1 MVKADPNPP
10 QSTHPSAHPSTPTH
24 THTQAPD
31 GRPYWYNAATGETSW
46 QPPGGGPGPTLQLEG
61 SSVELL
67 QVQNAFKAV
76 STNSRTLT
84 ITLYLTGCKPEQL
97 APEANPK
104 PGSTAELIKALQ
116 ANAVCVS
123 KSKQESS
130 VWSGVPRYCIG

>member
-1 MVKADPNPP
+1 MRAPCTVY
-10 QSTHPSAHPSTPTH
+10 TP
-24 THTQAPD
+24 
-31 GRPYWYNAATGETSW
+31 
-46 QPPGGGPGPTLQLEG
+46 
-61 SSVELL
+61 

-116 ANAVCVS
+116 ASAVS
-123 KSKQESS
+123 KVSKQKSS
-130 VWSGVPRYCIG
+130 VVGRERYCV

>member
-1 MVKADPNPP
+1 MRHVQHMRAPCAVYTRTVHTFTC
-10 QSTHPSAHPSTPTH
+10 SHAH
-24 THTQAPD
+24 
-31 GRPYWYNAATGETSW
+31 TS
-46 QPPGGGPGPTLQLEG
+46 
-61 SSVELL
+61 

-116 ANAVCVS
+116 A
-123 KSKQESS
+123 S
-130 VWSGVPRYCIG
+130 V

>member
-1 MVKADPNPP
+1 M
-10 QSTHPSAHPSTPTH
+10 
-24 THTQAPD
+24 
-31 GRPYWYNAATGETSW
+31 
-46 QPPGGGPGPTLQLEG
+46 
-61 SSVELL
+61 
-67 QVQNAFKAV
+67 QNAFKAV

-116 ANAVCVS
+116 ASAVS
-123 KSKQESS
+123 KGKQESS

>member
-1 MVKADPNPP
+1 M
-10 QSTHPSAHPSTPTH
+10 
-24 THTQAPD
+24 
-31 GRPYWYNAATGETSW
+31 
-46 QPPGGGPGPTLQLEG
+46 
-61 SSVELL
+61 
-67 QVQNAFKAV
+67 QNAFKAV

>member
-1 MVKADPNPP
+1 MHCAC
-10 QSTHPSAHPSTPTH
+10 AIYTP
-24 THTQAPD
+24 
-31 GRPYWYNAATGETSW
+31 
-46 QPPGGGPGPTLQLEG
+46 
-61 SSVELL
+61 

-116 ANAVCVS
+116 ASAVS
-123 KSKQESS
+123 KSEQESS
-130 VWSGVPRYCIG
+130 IGSGGLGPLCRPASA